1 MKPTPLLVLLPLM
14 WAPSGPAQQAPS
26 QSAAAHGWQQSQN
39 TDAVRAMTYTRF
51 TLGGKFSSSTQTAAP
66 NRPALVL
73 DCIPAAE
80 SGAARGKFLTAS
92 LLIGAPLKVLYVEP
106 EEIHGTSYYQKIAV
120 SYRIGSRKEH
130 SDKWSLGTEK
140 MSATVPKNVVKMIL
154 RAHSLTVSTEDDAGL
169 PLAMQFDIPDAAAVE
184 AGCNVD

>member
-1 MKPTPLLVLLPLM
+1 MKPTPLLLLVPLA
-14 WAPSGPAQQAPS
+14 WASCGFAQQAPP
-26 QSAAAHGWQQSQN
+26 QSAAAHGWQQSQD

-51 TLGGKFSSSTQTAAP
+51 TLVGKFLNSPRTAMP

-73 DCIPAAE
+73 DCIPTAE

-92 LLIGAPLKVLYVEP
+92 LLIGTPLKVLYVEP

-120 SYRIGSRKEH
+120 SYRIGDRKDH
-130 SDKWSLGTEK
+130 SEKWSLGTEK
-140 MSATVPKNVVKMIL
+140 TSAALPKNVVKKVL
-154 RAHSLTVSTEDDAGL
+154 RAHSLLVSTEDDDGL
-169 PLAMQFDIPDAAAVE
+169 PLAMQFDVPDAAAVE

>member
-1 MKPTPLLVLLPLM
+1 MKSTPLLLLVPLA
-14 WAPSGPAQQAPS
+14 WTSCGFAQQAPS

-39 TDAVRAMTYTRF
+39 TDAARAMTYTRF
-51 TLGGKFSSSTQTAAP
+51 MLGGKFLNSTQAAVP

-73 DCIPAAE
+73 DCIPAAG
-80 SGAARGKFLTAS
+80 SGARGKFLTAS
-92 LLIGAPLKVLYVEP
+92 LLIGTPLKVLYVEP
-106 EEIHGTSYYQKIAV
+106 EEIHGTSYYQKIAI
-120 SYRIGSRKEH
+120 SYRVGDGKDH
-130 SDKWSLGTEK
+130 SEKWSLGTEK
-140 MSATVPKNVVKMIL
+140 LSAAVPKNVVKKIL

>member
-1 MKPTPLLVLLPLM
+1 MKPIQLLLLVPLA
-14 WAPSGPAQQAPS
+14 WASCGFAQQAPP

-39 TDAVRAMTYTRF
+39 TDAARAMTYTRF
-51 TLGGKFSSSTQTAAP
+51 TLVGKFLNSPQIAAP

-73 DCIPAAE
+73 DCIPVSE

-92 LLIGAPLKVLYVEP
+92 LLIGTPLKILYVEP

-120 SYRIGSRKEH
+120 RYRIDDRKEQ
-130 SDKWSLGTEK
+130 SEKWSLGTEK
-140 MSATVPKNVVKMIL
+140 LSAALPKDVVKKIL
-154 RAHSLTVSTEDDAGL
+154 RAHSLWVATEDDAEL
-169 PLAMQFDIPDAAAVE
+169 PLAMQFDIPDTALVE